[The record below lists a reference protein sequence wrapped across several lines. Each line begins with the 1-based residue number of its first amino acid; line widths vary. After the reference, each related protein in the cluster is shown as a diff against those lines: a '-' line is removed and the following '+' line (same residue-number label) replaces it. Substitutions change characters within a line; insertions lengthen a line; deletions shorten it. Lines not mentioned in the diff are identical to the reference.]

1 MEFVKIFFV
10 NTALLITLS
19 YLANLIYK
27 HTVSYASEP
36 VKRVSWVLLAIFAG
50 WISTVFGYR
59 LDENVI
65 FDLRMVPL
73 IISTLAYP
81 QPLILIIIGVGT
93 GLTRLTFGINE
104 AAMVG
109 VLNLSILGVVCAGL
123 SFWVRRSAA
132 SVIAKGLAVLLVVN
146 VVNTLNIALFGVIPA
161 QEYITEIMPVTFP
174 AGLVLS
180 VLFALIIRDFQLD
193 LMRTGQIVRANELL
207 SEQTE
212 ELHKNK
218 IVLEE
223 RAKQLMLASQFKS
236 EFLANMS
243 HELRTP
249 LNSIINLSQIIEEGD
264 NALSVDELAEY
275 GGIIHR
281 SGEDLLSLIND
292 ILDLSKVEAGKLDI
306 VNEDLNIS
314 EIPDL
319 LLQQFSVVAKQ
330 KQLDFLVSLG
340 TEVPGVIFTDPQR
353 VQQILRNLL
362 SNAFKFTMTGGVSLN
377 ITVVERQEG
386 PALRKWV
393 AFEVQD
399 SGIGIPPEK
408 HDLIFEAFE
417 QADTNVSRKYGG
429 TGLGL
434 SISNDLARLLGGFI
448 TLHSREGQGSL
459 FSLYLP
465 LEVQENLSS

>member
-1 MEFVKIFFV
+1 MEYVKIFFV

-27 HTVSYASEP
+27 HTVTYASEP
-36 VKRVSWVLLAIFAG
+36 VKRISWVLLAIFAG
-50 WISTVFGYR
+50 WISSFFGYR
-59 LDENVI
+59 LQEHVI
-65 FDLRMVPL
+65 FDLRFVPL
-73 IISTLAYP
+73 IISTMAYP
-81 QPLILIIIGVGT
+81 QPLVLLIIGIGT
-93 GLTRLTFGINE
+93 GLTRLTFGVTD
-104 AAMVG
+104 AAFVG
-109 VLNLSILGVVCAGL
+109 VLNLSLLGLVCAGL
-123 SFWVRRSAA
+123 SLWMKRSAVSMVRKGA
-132 SVIAKGLAVLLVVN
+132 IVILAVNLVN
-146 VVNTLNIALFGVIPA
+146 ALNIAVFGVIPTR
-161 QEYITEIMPVTFP
+161 EYITDIMPVTLP

-180 VLFALIIRDFQLD
+180 VLFALIIRDFHLD

-264 NALSVDELAEY
+264 SELSVEELSEY
-275 GGIIHR
+275 GAIIHR
-281 SGEDLLSLIND
+281 SGQDLLSLIND
-292 ILDLSKVEAGKLDI
+292 ILDLSKVEAGKLDVVI
-306 VNEDLNIS
+306 EELNIS
-314 EIPDL
+314 EVPDL
-319 LLQQFSVVAKQ
+319 LLQHFGVIARQ
-330 KQLDFLVSLG
+330 KQLNFNVSLD
-340 TEVPGVIFTDPQR
+340 EAVPPVIYTDPQR

-362 SNAFKFTMTGGVSLN
+362 SNAFKFTEAGGISMN
-377 ITVVERQEG
+377 IRTAERQEG
-386 PALRKWV
+386 PALRSWV
-393 AFEVQD
+393 VFEVQD
-399 SGIGIPPEK
+399 TGIGIPPEK

-434 SISNDLARLLGGFI
+434 SISSNLARLLGGFI
-448 TLHSREGQGSL
+448 TLHSREGEGSL

-465 LEVQENLSS
+465 LPSGTS

>member
-1 MEFVKIFFV
+1 MEYVKIFFV

-27 HTVSYASEP
+27 YTVTYASEP
-36 VKRVSWVLLAIFAG
+36 VKKVSWVLLAIFAG
-50 WISTVFGYR
+50 WISTFFGYR
-59 LDENVI
+59 LDEHVI
-65 FDLRMVPL
+65 FDLRFVPL

-81 QPLILIIIGVGT
+81 QPLVLIIIGVLT
-93 GLTRLTFGINE
+93 GLTRLTFGVTE
-104 AAMVG
+104 AALVG
-109 VLNLSILGVVCAGL
+109 VLNLSILGFICAGL
-123 SFWVRRSAA
+123 SLWVQRSAA
-132 SVIAKGLAVLLVVN
+132 SMMYKGLITILVVN
-146 VVNTLNIALFGVIPA
+146 VVNVLNIAVFGVIPA
-161 QEYITEIMPVTFP
+161 QEYIMKIMPVTFP

-180 VLFALIIRDFQLD
+180 ALFALIIRDFHLD

-249 LNSIINLSQIIEEGD
+249 LNSIINLSQLIEESD
-264 NALSVDELAEY
+264 ESRSVEELSEY

-292 ILDLSKVEAGKLDI
+292 ILDLSKVEAGKLDVI
-306 VNEDLNIS
+306 MEDLNVS
-314 EIPDL
+314 EVPDL
-319 LLQQFSVVAKQ
+319 LLQHFSVVAKQ
-330 KQLDFLVSLG
+330 KQLTFSVSMDE
-340 TEVPGVIFTDPQR
+340 EVPAVIHTDPQR

-362 SNAFKFTMTGGVSLN
+362 SNAFKFTMAGSVSMN
-377 ITVVERQEG
+377 ICVVERQEG
-386 PALRKWV
+386 PASRRWI

-399 SGIGIPPEK
+399 TGIGIPPEK

-448 TLHSREGQGSL
+448 TLHSREGQGSVFAL
-459 FSLYLP
+459 HLP
-465 LEVQENLSS
+465 LDSGVSV

>member
-1 MEFVKIFFV
+1 MEYVKIFFV

-27 HTVSYASEP
+27 HTVTYASEP
-36 VKRVSWVLLAIFAG
+36 VKKVSWVLLAIFAG
-50 WISTVFGYR
+50 WVSTIFGYR
-59 LDENVI
+59 LDEHVI
-65 FDLRMVPL
+65 FDLRFVPL

-81 QPLILIIIGVGT
+81 QPLVLIIIGVGI
-93 GLTRLTFGINE
+93 GLTRLTFGVTE
-104 AAMVG
+104 AAVVG
-109 VLNLSILGVVCAGL
+109 VLNLSLLGFVCAGL
-123 SFWVRRSAA
+123 SLWIQRSSA
-132 SVIAKGLAVLLVVN
+132 SVIQKGLIAVLVVN
-146 VVNTLNIALFGVIPA
+146 VVNALNIAVFGVIPA
-161 QEYITEIMPVTFP
+161 QEYITDILPVTFP
-174 AGLVLS
+174 AGFALS

-223 RAKQLMLASQFKS
+223 KAKQLMLASQFKS

-249 LNSIINLSQIIEEGD
+249 LNSIINLSQLIEESED
-264 NALSVDELAEY
+264 ELSVEELAEY

-306 VNEDLNIS
+306 INEDFNVS

-330 KQLDFLVSLG
+330 KQLAFDISLDADM
-340 TEVPGVIFTDPQR
+340 PGVIYTDPQR

-362 SNAFKFTMTGGVSLN
+362 SNAFKFTMTGGVSVN
-377 ITVVERQEG
+377 VRVVERQEG
-386 PALRKWV
+386 LSSRKWV

-399 SGIGIPPEK
+399 TGIGIPPEK

-417 QADTNVSRKYGG
+417 QADTNISRKYGG

-465 LEVQENLSS
+465 L

>member
-1 MEFVKIFFV
+1 MEYVKIFFV

-27 HTVSYASEP
+27 YTVTHASEP
-36 VKRVSWVLLAIFAG
+36 VKRISWVLLAVFAG
-50 WISTVFGYR
+50 WISTFFGYR
-59 LDENVI
+59 LHEHVI
-65 FDLRMVPL
+65 FDLRYVPL

-81 QPLILIIIGVGT
+81 QPLVLIIIGIAT
-93 GLTRLTFGINE
+93 GLTRLTFGVNE
-104 AAMVG
+104 AALVG
-109 VLNLSILGVVCAGL
+109 VLNLTILGFVCAAL
-123 SFWVRRSAA
+123 SVWMKRSSS
-132 SVIAKGLAVLLVVN
+132 SVIYKGIATILVVN
-146 VVNTLNIALFGVIPA
+146 VVNVLNIAVFGVIPTHD
-161 QEYITEIMPVTFP
+161 YITKILPVTFP

-180 VLFALIIRDFQLD
+180 ALFALIIRDFHLD
-193 LMRTGQIVRANELL
+193 LMRTGQIIRANKLL

-249 LNSIINLSQIIEEGD
+249 LNSIINLSQMIEEGD
-264 NALSVDELAEY
+264 ESLSAEELAEY

-306 VNEDLNIS
+306 IIEDLNTS
-314 EIPDL
+314 EVPDL
-319 LLQQFSVVAKQ
+319 LVQQFGVLARQ
-330 KQLDFLVSLG
+330 KQLTFSVSLDEG
-340 TEVPGVIFTDPQR
+340 VPAVIYTDPQR

-362 SNAFKFTMTGGVSLN
+362 SNAFKFTMTGGVTMN
-377 ITVVERQEG
+377 IRVVERQEG
-386 PALRKWV
+386 AAAQKWI

-399 SGIGIPPEK
+399 TGIGIPPEK

-417 QADTNVSRKYGG
+417 QADLNVSRKYGG

-448 TLHSREGQGSL
+448 TLHSREGQGSI
-459 FSLYLP
+459 FSLHLP
-465 LEVQENLSS
+465 LHSGASV

>member
-1 MEFVKIFFV
+1 MEYVKIFFV

-27 HTVSYASEP
+27 HTVTYASEP
-36 VKRVSWVLLAIFAG
+36 VKRISWVLLAIFAG
-50 WISTVFGYR
+50 WISSFFGYR
-59 LDENVI
+59 LQENVI
-65 FDLRMVPL
+65 FDLRFVPL
-73 IISTLAYP
+73 IISTMAYP
-81 QPLILIIIGVGT
+81 QPLVLLIIGIGT
-93 GLTRLTFGINE
+93 GLTRLTFGVTD
-104 AAMVG
+104 AAFVG
-109 VLNLSILGVVCAGL
+109 VLNLSLLGLVCAGL
-123 SFWVRRSAA
+123 SLWMKRSAA
-132 SVIAKGLAVLLVVN
+132 SMVRKGAIVILAVNLVN
-146 VVNTLNIALFGVIPA
+146 ALNIAVFGVIPTR
-161 QEYITEIMPVTFP
+161 EYITDIMPVTLP

-180 VLFALIIRDFQLD
+180 VLFALIIRDFHLD

-249 LNSIINLSQIIEEGD
+249 LNSIINLSQMIEESD
-264 NALSVDELAEY
+264 NELSVEELSEY
-275 GGIIHR
+275 GAIIHR
-281 SGEDLLSLIND
+281 SGQDLLSLIND
-292 ILDLSKVEAGKLDI
+292 ILDLSKVEAGKLDVVI
-306 VNEDLNIS
+306 EELNIS
-314 EIPDL
+314 EVPDL
-319 LLQQFSVVAKQ
+319 LLQHFGVIARQ
-330 KQLDFLVSLG
+330 KQLTFNISL
-340 TEVPGVIFTDPQR
+340 EEAVPPVIYTDPQR

-362 SNAFKFTMTGGVSLN
+362 SNAFKFTAAGGVSMN
-377 ITVVERQEG
+377 IRTAERQEG
-386 PALRKWV
+386 PALRSWV
-393 AFEVQD
+393 VFEVQD
-399 SGIGIPPEK
+399 TGIGIPAEK

-434 SISNDLARLLGGFI
+434 SISSNLARLLGGFI
-448 TLHSREGQGSL
+448 TLHSREGEGSL

-465 LEVQENLSS
+465 LPSGTS

>member
-1 MEFVKIFFV
+1 MEYVKIFFV

-27 HTVSYASEP
+27 HTVTYASEP
-36 VKRVSWVLLAIFAG
+36 MKKVSWVLLAIFAG
-50 WISTVFGYR
+50 WISTFFGYR
-59 LDENVI
+59 LDEHVI
-65 FDLRMVPL
+65 FDLRFVPL

-81 QPLILIIIGVGT
+81 QPFILIIIGVGT
-93 GLTRLTFGINE
+93 GLTRLTFGVTE
-104 AAMVG
+104 AAVVG
-109 VLNLSILGVVCAGL
+109 VLNLSILGFVCAGL
-123 SFWVRRSAA
+123 SRWVQRSDA
-132 SVIAKGLAVLLVVN
+132 SVTYKGLIAVLVVN
-146 VVNTLNIALFGVIPA
+146 VVNALNITVFGVIPVR
-161 QEYITEIMPVTFP
+161 EYMTEIMPVTFP

-180 VLFALIIRDFQLD
+180 MLFALIIRDFQLD

-249 LNSIINLSQIIEEGD
+249 LGSIINLSQLIEE
-264 NALSVDELAEY
+264 SEDELDVEALAEY

-306 VNEDLNIS
+306 VNEDFNVS
-314 EIPDL
+314 EIPEL
-319 LLQQFSVVAKQ
+319 LLQQFNVVAKQ
-330 KQLDFLVSLG
+330 RQLAFNISLDA
-340 TEVPGVIFTDPQR
+340 EVPEVIYTDPQR

-362 SNAFKFTMTGGVSLN
+362 SNAFKFTMAGGVSLN
-377 ITVVERQEG
+377 VRVEERPEG
-386 PALRKWV
+386 SSSRKWI
-393 AFEVQD
+393 AFEVRD
-399 SGIGIPPEK
+399 TGIGIPPEK

-417 QADTNVSRKYGG
+417 QADTNISRKYGG

-465 LEVQENLSS
+465 L